1 MNPIRVLVVD
11 DSAVFRG
18 LLIQNLRKDPS
29 IQIVGEAKD
38 AFEARDKI
46 IECKPDV
53 MTLDVELPRMN
64 GIEFLRKLMP
74 QYPLRVVVISS
85 LSDKVFDA
93 MQAGAVDF
101 VAKPAITSPR
111 QYED

>member
-46 IECKPDV
+46 I
-53 MTLDVELPRMN
+53 
-64 GIEFLRKLMP
+64 
-74 QYPLRVVVISS
+74 
-85 LSDKVFDA
+85 
-93 MQAGAVDF
+93 
-101 VAKPAITSPR
+101 
-111 QYED
+111 